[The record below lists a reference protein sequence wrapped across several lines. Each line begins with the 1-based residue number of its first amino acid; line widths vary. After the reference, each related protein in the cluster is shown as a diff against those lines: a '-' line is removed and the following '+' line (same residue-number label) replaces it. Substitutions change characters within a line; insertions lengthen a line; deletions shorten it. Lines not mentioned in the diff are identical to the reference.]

1 MKLKD
6 LEVGKEYGYTTN
18 SNRQRHARKVTVLE
32 IGVYGEVQRH
42 WRWVKSEKAIFVK
55 VRFDDV
61 RNTYTKVILPRYLI
75 SKWEDIEKEVKELEA
90 REQES
95 MAKREKED
103 AHARVIVKQLKEM
116 GCESAYY
123 ASLMRCIEMNVK
135 DIEQLLGLIDSSKEP
150 Q

>member
-6 LEVGKEYGYTTN
+6 LEVGQAYGYKIN
-18 SNRQRHARKVTVLE
+18 PNRYGRARKATVLE
-32 IGVYGEVQRH
+32 IGIHGEVQGH
-42 WRWVKSEKAIFVK
+42 WKWVKSEKAIFVK
-55 VRFDDV
+55 VKFDDIKGM
-61 RNTYTKVILPRYLI
+61 YTKAILSRCLVG
-75 SKWEDIEKEVKELEA
+75 KWEDIEKEVKELEA
-90 REQES
+90 REQEF

-135 DIEQLLGLIDSSKEP
+135 DIEQLLGLIDSPKEKE
-150 Q
+150 